1 MKEVVWL
8 IHFPTGTVAIL
19 AAFAAFYYPKGS
31 SKHKKAGQ
39 VFTIAML
46 IMLISGGIAG
56 ALKGSVE
63 DVFLAALVSYTV
75 FTAWLTV
82 RHHRPVIGML
92 EYLALVY
99 IVIFGLAALSIN
111 PEWDRVRE
119 PGVFTFDAIVALIF
133 AVGDIRNI
141 QLKGMKRTYQLARHI
156 WRISFS
162 LVWAALAFSDKI
174 VKMLDSTIDQMPY
187 LVALPALLVLCI
199 MFYWL
204 FRIYKGRAIL
214 LPLQIFIGCMQTL
227 IGHSKRGADSY

>member
-63 DVFLAALVSYTV
+63 DMFLAALVSYTV

-82 RHHRPVIGML
+82 RQHQPVIGIL

-111 PEWDRVRE
+111 PEWDKVRE
-119 PGVFTFDAIVALIF
+119 PGVFTFDAIMALIF

-174 VKMLDSTIDQMPY
+174 IKMLDSTIDQMPY
-187 LVALPALLVLCI
+187 VVAVPALLVLCI
-199 MFYWL
+199 MFYWQ
-204 FRIYKGRAIL
+204 FRVYKG
-214 LPLQIFIGCMQTL
+214 
-227 IGHSKRGADSY
+227 SSDSTAFANIYRTHAKIYRTQ

>member
-31 SKHKKAGQ
+31 TKHKKAGQ

-63 DVFLAALVSYTV
+63 DIFLAALVSYTV

-82 RHHRPVIGML
+82 RHHQPAIGIL
-92 EYLALVY
+92 EYLALGY

-111 PEWDRVRE
+111 PEWDKLRE
-119 PGVFTFDAIVALIF
+119 PGVFTFDAIMALIF
-133 AVGDIRNI
+133 ALGDLRNI
-141 QLKGMKRTYQLARHI
+141 QLKGMKRAYQLARHI

-174 VKMLDSTIDQMPY
+174 IKMLDSTIDQMPY
-187 LVALPALLVLCI
+187 VVAVPALLVLCI
-199 MFYWL
+199 MFYWQ
-204 FRIYKGRAIL
+204 FRVYKG
-214 LPLQIFIGCMQTL
+214 
-227 IGHSKRGADSY
+227 SSDSTAFANIYRTHAKIYRTQ